1 MADLTIINC
10 NDQGQIFTGVTEC
23 GNYNT
28 GDYVGSYVSKKGT
41 SVPNG
46 STFLAQLKEA
56 IKKNNLIP
64 FAGYDYR
71 NNHEENQV
79 NTSSIGNMKLQRL
92 GKPMFEID
100 ITSSICEAKAIS
112 KINNTSN
119 NWDLWHVFENA
130 IICATAPNGNFVGF
144 DLNVLHAES
153 TKLKQGADLQM
164 KTLKAQLRSSTQYNE
179 GMTLIPITDALAEV
193 KELKGIIEA
202 KIVIAFVST
211 AQITLTVTDSCS
223 GNPIEGLTATAN
235 WTILGTN
242 TTAIDGISALGNGV
256 YTVDLDPSLA
266 DGNTF
271 GLKLAESGFESVV
284 IDGNFYGGSSN
295 ILTIVD

>member
-41 SVPNG
+41 SVPNND
-46 STFLAQLKEA
+46 TFLAQLKEA

-79 NTSSIGNMKLQRL
+79 NTSSIGNMQLQRL

-100 ITSSICEAKAIS
+100 ITASICEAKAIS

-202 KIVIAFVST
+202 KIVLTLVSLSQFT
-211 AQITLTVTDSCS
+211 AIVTDSCS
-223 GNPIEGLTATAN
+223 GNPIEGLTSTSSWGVLGINTSSIDAITAN
-235 WTILGTN
+235 
-242 TTAIDGISALGNGV
+242 GNGS
-256 YTVDLDPSLA
+256 YTIDLVAPTV

-271 GLKLAESGFESVV
+271 GVKIAESGFESVE
-284 IDGNFYGGSSN
+284 IDGAFYGGSSN